1 MQHASNKE
9 ADQPAHLHLRRLISA
24 FVVRCLDSIIP
35 IFGIS
40 KISTLLIVAVTEQ
53 AGLSLRCLV
62 MWLKYLVVTCSD
74 SAVHISHIVHR
85 PKYTVVFSVART
97 KMVNDS
103 SVPRKSLW

>member
-9 ADQPAHLHLRRLISA
+9 TDQPAHLHLRRLISA
-24 FVVRCLDSIIP
+24 FVVRCLDSLIP
-35 IFGIS
+35 IFAIS
-40 KISTLLIVAVTEQ
+40 KISRLLIVAVTEQ
-53 AGLSLRCLV
+53 AGLSCLV
-62 MWLKYLVVTCSD
+62 MWLKYLVVTGSD